1 MNVLEVILLN
11 VFYIWYIDG
20 WRRDVREDRETFL
33 MLVGFNVPLFL
44 WWSIMNG
51 SVYAFFFYNS
61 VILFICYLSIIG
73 IANLINIVTEN
84 ARIHV
89 GGI

>member
-11 VFYIWYIDG
+11 VFYMWYIDG
-20 WRRDVREDRETFL
+20 WRRDIRQDHETFL

-44 WWSIMNG
+44 WWSITNG
-51 SVYAFFFYNS
+51 SIFTFLFYNS
-61 VILFICYLSIIG
+61 VILFVCYVSIIG
-73 IANLINIVTEN
+73 IATLINLFTDN
-84 ARIHV
+84 ARMRI